1 MSNDDF
7 DQNDEDYIQSVI
19 EHVTIEEIFEIENKK
34 ITNYQKKFKTS
45 DFFTFEDLISY

>member
-19 EHVTIEEIFEIENKK
+19 EHVMIEEIFEIENKK
-34 ITNYQKKFKTS
+34 LPIIRRNLRQM
-45 DFFTFEDLISY
+45 ISLLSRI